1 MLRLLTAA
9 LAATIFAVAQAPA
22 QDWPTKPVRIIVPFG
37 AGGTGDAL
45 ARIVAEHLSASLKQQ
60 FVVENRTGAGGMIG
74 VQALASSAPD
84 GYTRRDHQRL
94 DAVAHPGDQSQERL
108 PPAQRFLAR
117 RVRRRRAGV
126 ARGVSR
132 NSASRRCR
140 SSSPT
145 PTRARK
151 PLTFASSG
159 LGSDGHLIGEAIAAS
174 TKIKVEHVPYKSTA
188 QALADVV
195 GGHVVFSTFTL
206 SSSSAFIR
214 AGTLTG
220 IAVTSAERMP
230 DYPDLP
236 TFKELGYSDLVS
248 STWFSISGPAK
259 LPKAI
264 VDEAQPRNH
273 RGDGEAGGAGAHAPR
288 RPPDRGHEPG
298 GVHGIRGGRKRALD
312 AADPAH
318 GVGGK
323 GTVTACFLRVAEPP
337 RNPHILGHEDEAV
350 PERGPAL
357 RRPQAQAAPQPRRA
371 RRPQGPTGA
380 GGHRRHGGIRA
391 AAAGNA

>member
-1 MLRLLTAA
+1 MLRLLAGCLL
-9 LAATIFAVAQAPA
+9 LAATTMVTSIASA
-22 QDWPTKPVRIIVPFG
+22 QDWPAKPVRIIVPFG

-45 ARIVAEHLSASLKQQ
+45 ARIVAEQLSVSLKQQ

-84 GYTRRDHQRL
+84 GYTIGITNVSTLSLIPVINPKNAYHPLSDFSHVAFVAGAPVSL
-94 DAVAHPGDQSQERL
+94 AVYPKLGIRTLADFIAHANKS
-108 PPAQRFLAR
+108 AQ
-117 RVRRRRAGV
+117 
-126 ARGVSR
+126 
-132 NSASRRCR
+132 
-140 SSSPT
+140 
-145 PTRARK
+145 

-206 SSSSAFIR
+206 SSSSSFIR

-220 IAVTSAERMP
+220 VAVTSAERMP

-236 TFKELGYSDLVS
+236 TFKELGYGDLVS

-264 VDEAQPRNH
+264 VDRLNAEITAAMAKPEVQARMRRDGLLTEAMSS
-273 RGDGEAGGAGAHAPR
+273 EAFTAF
-288 RPPDRGHEPG
+288 
-298 GVHGIRGGRKRALD
+298 V
-312 AADPAH
+312 AAESARWTPLILRTGLA
-318 GVGGK
+318 GK
-323 GTVTACFLRVAEPP
+323 GL
-337 RNPHILGHEDEAV
+337 
-350 PERGPAL
+350 
-357 RRPQAQAAPQPRRA
+357 
-371 RRPQGPTGA
+371 
-380 GGHRRHGGIRA
+380 
-391 AAAGNA
+391 

>member
-1 MLRLLTAA
+1 MLRLLAA
-9 LAATIFAVAQAPA
+9 CLSIAASIIVSSIAAA

-45 ARIVAEHLSASLKQQ
+45 ARVVAEQLSASLKQQ

-84 GYTRRDHQRL
+84 GYTVGITNVSTLSLIPVINPKNAYHPLNDFTHVAFVAGAPVSL
-94 DAVAHPGDQSQERL
+94 AVFPKLG
-108 PPAQRFLAR
+108 
-117 RVRRRRAGV
+117 VRTLSEFIAYANKV
-126 ARGVSR
+126 A
-132 NSASRRCR
+132 
-140 SSSPT
+140 
-145 PTRARK
+145 K

-188 QALADVV
+188 QALTDVV

-206 SSSSAFIR
+206 SSSSSFIR

-230 DYPDLP
+230 DYPELP
-236 TFKELGYSDLVS
+236 TFKELGYADLVS

-264 VDEAQPRNH
+264 VDRLNREITAAMAKPEVQARMRRDGLLTEAMSP
-273 RGDGEAGGAGAHAPR
+273 EAFTAF
-288 RPPDRGHEPG
+288 
-298 GVHGIRGGRKRALD
+298 V
-312 AADPAH
+312 AAESARWTPLIQSTGLA
-318 GVGGK
+318 GK
-323 GTVTACFLRVAEPP
+323 GL
-337 RNPHILGHEDEAV
+337 
-350 PERGPAL
+350 
-357 RRPQAQAAPQPRRA
+357 
-371 RRPQGPTGA
+371 
-380 GGHRRHGGIRA
+380 
-391 AAAGNA
+391 